1 MATGGASGGNRSN
14 RTCRDPIGERASQSS
29 AVGVWATLSLLSLSA
44 RTGRLD
50 ELQELHIGP
59 HLQTVGLVLIT
70 KQTSRILTIF
80 FLQKFVR
87 VFEAGVG
94 SRVFFEGQLSC
105 FKLIQIFE
113 ISSYKVWK
121 TVLVD

>member
-1 MATGGASGGNRSN
+1 MPRPVRRTGQSVVSGRRVSNVVATVA
-14 RTCRDPIGERASQSS
+14 
-29 AVGVWATLSLLSLSA
+29 LSA
-44 RTGRLD
+44 NGAIGRVARVAHWAALANCW
-50 ELQELHIGP
+50 IGA
-59 HLQTVGLVLIT
+59 HYQTNEPD
-70 KQTSRILTIF
+70 SDIF
-80 FLQKFVR
+80 FRQKFVR